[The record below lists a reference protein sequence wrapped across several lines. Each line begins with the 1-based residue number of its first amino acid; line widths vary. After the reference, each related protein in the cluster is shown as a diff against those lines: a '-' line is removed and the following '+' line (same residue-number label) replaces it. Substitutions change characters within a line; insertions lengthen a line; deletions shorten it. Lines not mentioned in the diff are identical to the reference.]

1 MTTTTIQSLAL
12 SATRL
17 AFFTLIAAVTA
28 TTAQAQPVAKD
39 GVLTDAA
46 GRTLYTFDKDQA
58 NKSNCQGP
66 CLANWPPFVA
76 AAPTP
81 GGAKPASAIGQFEHD
96 GLQHWT
102 YNGSPL
108 YYFAGDSKPGDRNG
122 DGKGGVWHVV
132 KPGAASAATTP
143 AASGSAY

>member
-17 AFFTLIAAVTA
+17 AYFALIAAVTS

-39 GVLTDAA
+39 GFLTDAA

-66 CLANWPPFVA
+66 CLQNWPPYVA
-76 AAPTP
+76 EPTA
-81 GGAKPASAIGQFEHD
+81 GAKPLPAVGRFEHD
-96 GLQHWT
+96 ELKHWT

-108 YYFAGDSKPGDRNG
+108 YYFAGDAKPGDRNG

-132 KPGAASAATTP
+132 KPGSTTSSASTT
-143 AASGSAY
+143 SGSAY